1 MGEILDRIFHMTALD
16 SLIDQPQFLIM
27 YALAFLLL
35 YLGIKKEFEPLLL
48 VPIAFGV
55 LIANFP
61 GGNMGVLAAV
71 DQVVNGVTYHNV
83 ITLADGSIW
92 ADANGVPYNIY
103 EVGLPQIAHDLG
115 IMNFLYYALIK
126 SGLLPPIIFMGVGA
140 LTDFGPML
148 RNLKL
153 AIFGAGAQFGIFAVL
168 LVACNFFTLQEAGSL
183 AIIGGADGPTAIFTT
198 IKLAPHLLGP
208 IAIAAYSYMALVPV
222 ILPLVVKLTCSE
234 KELKINMKQQ
244 DKLYPSKTEFKN
256 MRALKIIFPIA
267 TTTIVAII
275 VPDAVALVGMLMFG
289 NLIKEIGNNTSRI
302 FDAASNAIMN
312 SATIFLG
319 LCVGATM
326 TVDAFLNWQ
335 TIGIVAGGFLAFG
348 FSIFGGIMLVK
359 LMNLFSKKKI
369 NPLIGATG
377 LSAVPM
383 ASRVA
388 NTIALKYD
396 KTNHVLNYC
405 MSSNVAGVIGSAVA
419 AGILIAFLG

>member
-1 MGEILDRIFHMTALD
+1 MREILENIYGMTAINE
-16 SLIDQPQFLIM
+16 LIAQPGYLIM
-27 YALAFLLL
+27 ILLGFVLL

-61 GGNMGVLAAV
+61 GGGMGVIATDGEGLV
-71 DQVVNGVTYHNV
+71 HYTVNGVEV
-83 ITLADGSIW
+83 
-92 ADANGVPYNIY
+92 VKNIY
-103 EVGLPQIAHDLG
+103 EMSLPEIAHDLG

-153 AIFGAGAQFGIFAVL
+153 AIFGAAAQLGIFSVL
-168 LVACNFFTLQEAGSL
+168 LIGSQFFTMKEAASL

-198 IKLAPHLLGP
+198 LKLAPHLLGP

-222 ILPLVVKLTCSE
+222 IIPLVVKLSCSE
-234 KELKINMKQQ
+234 KELKINMKEQ

-267 TTTIVAII
+267 VTTIVAII
-275 VPDAVALVGMLMFG
+275 VPDAVSLVGMLMFG
-289 NLIKEIGNNTSRI
+289 NLIKEIGNNTSRL
-302 FDAASNAIMN
+302 FNAASNGIMN
-312 SATIFLG
+312 ASTIFLG

-326 TVDAFLNWQ
+326 TVESFLNLQ
-335 TIGIVAGGFLAFG
+335 TIGIVIGGFFAFG
-348 FSIFGGIMLVK
+348 LSIFGGILMVK
-359 LMNLFSKKKI
+359 IWNLFAKKKI
-369 NPLIGATG
+369 NPLVGATG

-388 NTIALKYD
+388 NDIALKYD
-396 KTNHVLNYC
+396 SRNHVLNYC
-405 MSSNVAGVIGSAVA
+405 MSSNVSGVIGSAVA
-419 AGILIAFLG
+419 AGILISFLS

>member
-1 MGEILDRIFHMTALD
+1 MQEIFENIYGMTAINELVAE
-16 SLIDQPQFLIM
+16 SGYLVMILLGFV
-27 YALAFLLL
+27 LL

-61 GGNMGVLAAV
+61 SGGMGVIATDGEGLV
-71 DQVVNGVTYHNV
+71 HYTVNGVEV
-83 ITLADGSIW
+83 
-92 ADANGVPYNIY
+92 VKNIY
-103 EVGLPQIAHDLG
+103 EMSLPEIAHDLG

-153 AIFGAGAQFGIFAVL
+153 AIFGAAAQLGIFSVL
-168 LVACNFFTLQEAGSL
+168 LIGSQFFTMEEAASL

-198 IKLAPHLLGP
+198 LKLAPHLLGP

-222 ILPLVVKLTCSE
+222 IIPLVVKLSCSE
-234 KELKINMKQQ
+234 KELKINMKEQ

-267 TTTIVAII
+267 VTTIVAII
-275 VPDAVALVGMLMFG
+275 VPDAVSLVGMLMFG
-289 NLIKEIGNNTSRI
+289 NLIKEIGNNTSRL
-302 FDAASNAIMN
+302 FNAASNGIMN
-312 SATIFLG
+312 ASTIFLG

-326 TVDAFLNWQ
+326 TVESFLNLQ
-335 TIGIVAGGFLAFG
+335 TIGIVIGGFFAFG
-348 FSIFGGIMLVK
+348 LSIFGGILMVK
-359 LMNLFSKKKI
+359 IWNLFAKKKI
-369 NPLIGATG
+369 NPLVGATG

-388 NTIALKYD
+388 NDIALKYD
-396 KTNHVLNYC
+396 SRNHVLNYC
-405 MSSNVAGVIGSAVA
+405 MSSNVSGVIGSAVA
-419 AGILIAFLG
+419 AGILISFLS

>member
-1 MGEILDRIFHMTALD
+1 MGEESILEKIYEMTAI
-16 SLIDQPQFLIM
+16 SNLIDHPQFLIM

-35 YLGIKKEFEPLLL
+35 YLGIKKGYEPLLL
-48 VPIAFGV
+48 IPIAFGV

-61 GGNMGVLAAV
+61 GGGMGVV
-71 DQVVNGVTYHNV
+71 SPDGQGMVPVNGVMK
-83 ITLADGSIW
+83 
-92 ADANGVPYNIY
+92 NIY
-103 EVGLPQIAHDLG
+103 EMSLPEIAHDLG

-168 LVACNFFTLQEAGSL
+168 LVACNFFTMQEAASL

-222 ILPLVVKLTCSE
+222 IVPLVVKLTCSE
-234 KELKINMKQQ
+234 KELKINMKEQ
-244 DKLYPSKTEFKN
+244 DKMFPSKTEFKN
-256 MRALKIIFPIA
+256 MRVLKIIFPIA
-267 TTTIVAII
+267 TTTVVAII
-275 VPDAVALVGMLMFG
+275 VPSAVPLVGMLMFG
-289 NLIKEIGNNTSRI
+289 NLIKEVGSSTSRI

-326 TVDAFLNWQ
+326 TVDAFLNWT

-348 FSIFGGIMLVK
+348 FSIFGGIMLAK
-359 LMNLFSKKKI
+359 IYNLFSKKKV

-388 NTIALKYD
+388 NEIALKYD
-396 KTNHVLNYC
+396 SRNHVLNYC
-405 MSSNVAGVIGSAVA
+405 MSSNVSGVIGSAVA
-419 AGILIAFLG
+419 AGILIAFLR